1 MTDNNKL
8 QLEFMDT
15 NALQDCIGTLKKG
28 VNEGLLKGCYDIEYT
43 ENLIVSLNNLRRSVN
58 NLNTFQNFVAQK
70 IKDTNQEAS
79 KSTENIIKP
88 SKSALPPK
96 PVLSNIPED
105 SDILEE

>member
-15 NALQDCIGTLKKG
+15 NALQDCI
-28 VNEGLLKGCYDIEYT
+28 
-43 ENLIVSLNNLRRSVN
+43 VSLNNLRRSVN
-58 NLNTFQNFVAQK
+58 NLNTFQNVVAQK